1 MNQQTYATLGKS
13 TCVNSSVHPK
23 KKNTGDKSTF
33 YAVTLWY
40 DQCHMKCKLCL
51 KTFDSS
57 DAACEHDKNEKHG
70 TGKLVGKVDYRC
82 KICQSGILC
91 RRDVICH
98 HLTDEHG
105 LTLEEYEESYE
116 NWEMKQ
122 KGNKTKITST
132 NDSRDKKKTSQVN
145 QEDEPAATTKTTSTN
160 TPELTVNGES
170 KSWYDRCLY
179 KCGSCSKTF
188 LNADA
193 AGAHSRHT
201 NTKSTQPLLCPC
213 TIA

>member
-1 MNQQTYATLGKS
+1 
-13 TCVNSSVHPK
+13 
-23 KKNTGDKSTF
+23 
-33 YAVTLWY
+33 
-40 DQCHMKCKLCL
+40 MKCKLCL